1 MKSKPFEKVFVLL
14 SFFCIGLI
22 GCAGNESK
30 LERAR
35 YLLGSGEPRDA
46 IKAASEV
53 ESLVEN
59 ATGEFRVEVVEVYSG
74 ALLSSAGFNGIS
86 MLVNI
91 LHREDEASVA
101 SVLRSIFQNQ
111 ENALQNVNKAVLEA
125 TEVVGTVTSGDLSEP
140 LLTLS
145 AEDQAEY
152 GFSSIS
158 QMTDFSELSE
168 DYQKR
173 AYYAAGIGNF
183 YRALFILL
191 KVSGFGRD
199 EEDEGEFNALACK
212 DFLQDETQTGSEG
225 VDAIS
230 LSLYRS
236 DSYLSR
242 AGLDDSNKLR
252 QIIDDIQGGTGSSDA
267 IDVSGTGFVGGL
279 PASSPE
285 QKADK
290 AETVCNYLAGSL

>member
-1 MKSKPFEKVFVLL
+1 MKSKRFEKVIVLL
-14 SFFCIGLI
+14 SFCVGLI

-35 YLLGSGEPRDA
+35 YLLGSGKPSDA

-53 ESLVEN
+53 EGLIEN

-74 ALLSSAGFNGIS
+74 ALLSSAGFNGIN

-91 LHREDEASVA
+91 LHREEGASVA
-101 SVLRSIFQNQ
+101 SVLRAIFEDQ
-111 ENALQNVNKAVLEA
+111 ENALQNVNTAVLTA

-152 GFSSIS
+152 DFTSIS
-158 QMTDFSELSE
+158 QMANFSELSE

-191 KVSGFGRD
+191 KVSGFW
-199 EEDEGEFNALACK
+199 EDDFTAEDCEN
-212 DFLQDETQTGSEG
+212 FLQDETQTGGEG

-252 QIIDDIQGGTGSSDA
+252 QIIDDIQGGTGSGAGA
-267 IDVSGTGFVGGL
+267 IDAGGTGFVGGDAVINL
-279 PASSPE
+279 AV
-285 QKADK
+285 K
-290 AETVCNYLAGSL
+290 AEIICDYLNGSL

>member
-1 MKSKPFEKVFVLL
+1 MMKSKPFEKVIVLL

-30 LERAR
+30 LEKAR
-35 YLLGSGEPRDA
+35 YLLGSGEPSDA

-53 ESLVEN
+53 EGLVEN

-91 LHREDEASVA
+91 LHREEGASVA
-101 SVLRSIFQNQ
+101 SVLRSIFDDQ
-111 ENALQNVNKAVLEA
+111 ENALQNVNTAVLEA

-140 LLTLS
+140 LLAVS
-145 AEDQAEY
+145 AELQAEY
-152 GFSSIS
+152 GFTSIS
-158 QMTDFSELSE
+158 QMADFSELSE

-173 AYYAAGIGNF
+173 AYYAAGIGNL

-191 KVSGFGRD
+191 KVSGFGRNDD
-199 EEDEGEFNALACK
+199 EEGDNFRVEDCV
-212 DFLQDETQTGSEG
+212 DFLQDKTQTGGEG

-252 QIIDDIQGGTGSSDA
+252 QIIDDIQGGTGSSGA
-267 IDVSGTGFVGGL
+267 IDAGGTGFIGGDATIP
-279 PASSPE
+279 PAV
-285 QKADK
+285 KAG
-290 AETVCNYLAGSL
+290 TVCDYLNDSL

>member
-1 MKSKPFEKVFVLL
+1 MMKSKPFEKVIVLL

-35 YLLGSGEPRDA
+35 YLLGSGEPSDA

-53 ESLVEN
+53 EGLIDN

-91 LHREDEASVA
+91 LHREEGASVA
-101 SVLRSIFQNQ
+101 SVLRAIFEDQ

-140 LLTLS
+140 LLAVS
-145 AEDQAEY
+145 AELQAEY

-158 QMTDFSELSE
+158 QMADFSELSE

-173 AYYAAGIGNF
+173 AYYAAGIGNL

-191 KVSGFGRD
+191 RVSGFW
-199 EEDEGEFNALACK
+199 EDDFIVEDCV
-212 DFLQDETQTGSEG
+212 DFLKDKTQTGGEG

-252 QIIDDIQGGTGSSDA
+252 QIIDDIQGGTGSDVS
-267 IDVSGTGFVGGL
+267 IDVGGTGFVGGL

-285 QKADK
+285 QKEAK
-290 AETVCNYLAGSL
+290 AEIVCNYLDGSL